1 MGEAN
6 TGAVL
11 PIDAR
16 VIEAEL
22 RGEWQHALETI
33 PGLTRA
39 LSLTL
44 IVVLGRDEN
53 RARIDELLA
62 QAGLTLPLRALVV
75 SLDDEEPKATI
86 SNHCRQGRDGLSGAC
101 WEAVRFTGGG
111 RATRRVLSAAQAL
124 VLPNLPIHAW
134 WPASCGL
141 DDPLIPRIVE
151 IADHVIVDAVAFRDP
166 IRELGRYAQHA
177 EYEHG
182 TVAFADLTW
191 RRLEPW
197 RLNVAQL
204 FDDPLDLAF
213 LSSLETVVL
222 DYEQPRDGSSGL
234 VAEPLLL
241 VCWLASRLGW
251 IPVVPPQGLV
261 HAPRH
266 LTFENGAEG
275 VHVELRRKEG
285 AGGPGGLT
293 RVELRSFL
301 DDRSATYTV
310 AREGAEAAVTID
322 RDGERSEARVRLP
335 LASEAELLQSEL
347 GSFGRDRIYEAT
359 LQVMRLLAPRN

>member
-1 MGEAN
+1 M
-6 TGAVL
+6 
-11 PIDAR
+11 
-16 VIEAEL
+16 
-22 RGEWQHALETI
+22 

-44 IVVLGRDEN
+44 LVVLGRDEAL
-53 RARIDELLA
+53 ARVEEIIA
-62 QAGLTLPLRALVV
+62 RVGQALPLRALVI
-75 SLDDEEPKATI
+75 SLDEEEPRASL
-86 SNHCRQGRDGLSGAC
+86 SNHCRPDRDGQATAC
-101 WEAVRFTGGG
+101 WEEVRLLGGG
-111 RATRRVLSAAQAL
+111 RSTRRVLSAAQAL

-134 WPASCGL
+134 WPASSGL
-141 DDPLIPRIVE
+141 DDPLIPRIIE
-151 IADHVIVDAVAFRDP
+151 IADHIIVDAVAFRDP

-197 RLNVAQL
+197 RLNIAQL
-204 FDDPLDLAF
+204 FDDAADLAF
-213 LSSLETVVL
+213 LSGLETVVL
-222 DYEQPRDGSSGL
+222 DYEQPRNGSNGQ

-275 VHVELRRKEG
+275 VHVELRRREV
-285 AGGPGGLT
+285 ANGGGGLI
-293 RVELRSFL
+293 RAELRAYL
-301 DDRSATYTV
+301 DGRSATYTV
-310 AREGAEAAVTID
+310 NRQGDDATVSVD
-322 RDGERSEARVRLP
+322 RDGERSETRVQLP
-335 LASEAELLQSEL
+335 PASQADLLRSEL
-347 GSFGRDRIYEAT
+347 GSFGRDRIFEAT
-359 LQVMRLLAPRN
+359 LQVLRLLAPRS